1 MAQQTIYDTIARRT
15 GGDIYLGVVGPVR
28 TGKST
33 FIQKVMEVAILPSIE
48 DECDRERT
56 KDQTPQSAAGRT
68 IMTTEPKFIP
78 ENAVTLHIG
87 EGTKCRVKLVDCVGY
102 PVEGALGTQE
112 DGACRMVHTPWRE
125 EEMPFSEAAEL
136 GTSKVIREHATIGI
150 LVTTDGSIGDLPREA
165 YIEAE
170 ERIVGELAALDRPF
184 VIVLNCKNPGS
195 EEAKVLAETL
205 EEHYGRPVAVVSC
218 LSLDLT
224 DIESILTLALAEFP
238 VRQLCFK
245 IPSWCRALPK
255 GHPTVVRMREKI
267 LSYADSVR
275 RLCEVEKNAGGDL
288 RVLEVLAATGVAS
301 VAISPPESEFFDAIS
316 ELSGMQVHEERDI
329 IEAMTEYARLKS
341 EFERM
346 GDAWREVNEK
356 GYGIVM
362 PQPDELEF
370 EEPTKIK
377 TAGGWGVKM
386 SARAESVHMI
396 RTSLCT
402 ELSPVVGT
410 EEQAE
415 EVIRYLLAELE
426 EDPKRVWESNMFGK
440 SLYDLVSDGLAAK
453 LSHMP
458 DASRAKL
465 SQTLERI
472 LNEGASGLICV
483 LL

>member
-1 MAQQTIYDTIARRT
+1 MAQQTIYDTIAKRT

-33 FIQKVMEVAILPSIE
+33 FIQKVMEVALLPSIE

-78 ENAVTLHIG
+78 ENAVALRIG
-87 EGTKCRVKLVDCVGY
+87 EGTRCNVKLVDCVGY
-102 PVEGALGTQE
+102 PVEGALGTEE
-112 DGACRMVHTPWRE
+112 DGACRMVRTPWSE
-125 EEMPFSEAAEL
+125 DEMPFSEAAEL
-136 GTSKVIREHATIGI
+136 GTAKVIREHATIGI
-150 LVTTDGSIGDLPREA
+150 LVTTDGSIGELPREA
-165 YIEAE
+165 YTEAE
-170 ERIVGELAALDRPF
+170 ARIVKEMSELDKPF

-195 EEAKVLAETL
+195 EEAKLLAESL
-205 EEHYGRPVAVVSC
+205 EERYERPVAVVSC
-218 LSLDLT
+218 LSLDRT
-224 DIESILTLALAEFP
+224 DIESILSLALAEFP
-238 VRQLCFK
+238 IRRLAVK
-245 IPSWCRALPK
+245 IPAWCRALPK
-255 GHPTVVRMREKI
+255 GHPTMERLRERI
-267 LSYADSVR
+267 LSFARSVS
-275 RLCEVEKNAGGDL
+275 RLSQVEKHPDED
-288 RVLEVLAATGVAS
+288 VHVVEVLPAVGVAS
-301 VAISPPESEFFDAIS
+301 ICVSPEEGEFFAAIS
-316 ELSGMQVHEERDI
+316 ELSGIEVREERDI
-329 IEAMTEYARLKS
+329 IEAMTEYAKIKG
-341 EFERM
+341 EFERLSE
-346 GDAWREVNEK
+346 AWHEVNEK

-362 PQPDELEF
+362 PKPDELEF

-386 SARAESVHMI
+386 SARAESIHMI
-396 RTSLCT
+396 RTGLRT

-415 EVIRYLLAELE
+415 EVIRYLMAELE

-453 LSHMP
+453 LAHMP

-465 SQTLERI
+465 SETLERI